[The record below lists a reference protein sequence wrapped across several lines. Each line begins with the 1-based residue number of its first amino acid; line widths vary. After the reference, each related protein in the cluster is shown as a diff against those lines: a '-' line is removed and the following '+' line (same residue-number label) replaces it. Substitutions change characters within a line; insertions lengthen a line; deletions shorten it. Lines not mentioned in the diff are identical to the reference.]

1 MSTLKKS
8 GEDLDPAAIERQKKE
23 CEARLTALAQE
34 EHALGEE
41 DKAVEVKAREV
52 EEKVRALAAEEA
64 ELNRRKKLV
73 ADEAREVGNRRTD
86 IAARR
91 RKIEKERDAVQA
103 RMRSLGME
111 EQAIQEARS
120 REQAAAEAEKAA
132 VIQRLPPG
140 AEKRTSPRVEVK
152 VEVAMHTEHNFYM
165 GISENLS
172 EGGVFIAT
180 YDNLPI
186 GTQMDLDIS
195 LPDKPPIHVQGTVR
209 WVREYHKFTE
219 DLSPGVG
226 VQFQNLT
233 DQDQAAIKEFLRR
246 RAPLLYET

>member
-1 MSTLKKS
+1 MSVIKKL
-8 GEDLDPAAIERQKKE
+8 GADLEPAVIERQKSE
-23 CEARLTALAQE
+23 CETRLTALAKE
-34 EHALGEE
+34 EQALGEE
-41 DKAVEVKAREV
+41 ERAIESKAHEV
-52 EEKVRALAAEEA
+52 EEKVRVLAAEEA

-73 ADEAREVGNRRTD
+73 ADEAREVGNLRTD
-86 IAARR
+86 IASRR
-91 RKIEKERDAVQA
+91 RKLEKERETVHA

-111 EQAIQEARS
+111 EQAIAEARE

-132 VIQRLPPG
+132 IIQRLPPG
-140 AEKRTSPRVEVK
+140 AEKRTSPRVEVE
-152 VEVAMHTEHNFYM
+152 VEVAMHTEHNFYT

-180 YDNLPI
+180 YDNLPV
-186 GTQMDLDIS
+186 GTQMDITIN
-195 LPDKPPIHVQGTVR
+195 LPSCPPIHAQGTVR

-226 VQFQNLT
+226 VQFQNLPEK
-233 DQDQAAIKEFLRR
+233 DQALIKDFLRR